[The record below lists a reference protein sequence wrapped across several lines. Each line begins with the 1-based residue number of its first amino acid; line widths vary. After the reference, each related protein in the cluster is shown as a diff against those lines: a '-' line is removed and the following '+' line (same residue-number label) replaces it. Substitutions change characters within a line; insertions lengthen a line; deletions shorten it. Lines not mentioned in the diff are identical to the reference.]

1 MTSLDNAID
10 ILETLIAF
18 DTVSKRSNLELIHYV
33 EQYLETHGVE
43 STLIYNEEQ
52 DKANLYA
59 TIGPTDTPG
68 ICLSGH
74 SDVVP
79 AQGQSWNYPAFELT
93 RSGDRLY
100 GRGTADMKSY
110 LAVMLACLPLFIK
123 HAKKIPFH
131 FAISHDEEIG
141 CVGVRSLIEY
151 LDKQSIKPLG
161 CIIGEPTNMELAV
174 AHKGK
179 QAWRV
184 HVKGKAGHSALTQQG
199 VNAVEYGAR
208 LISYITDQALQRQHD
223 GPFDEQ
229 FIPPYST
236 IHTGLFNGGTAL
248 NIIPDKSALEFE
260 IRNIPQEAP
269 EHFFKQVK
277 QHSDTHLL
285 AQMHKIDE
293 QSRIDF
299 EETVNY
305 PALTERADHLP
316 FQQTIA
322 QLLNSTKTKTISFG
336 TEGGLF
342 QSIGIPT
349 VVCGPG
355 SMDQGHKA
363 DEYIEISQIKQC
375 IDFMTRLAEQS
386 QDLFAPR

>member
-1 MTSLDNAID
+1 MTTLNRAIEILDR
-10 ILETLIAF
+10 LIAF
-18 DTVSKRSNLELIHYV
+18 DTVSKNSNLELIHYV
-33 EQYLETHGVE
+33 EQYLKTHGID
-43 STLIYNEEQ
+43 STLIHNETR

-59 TIGPTDTPG
+59 TIGPADTPG

-79 AQGQSWNYPAFELT
+79 TQGQAWNYPPFTLT
-93 RSGDRLY
+93 RSGERLY

-110 LAVMLACLPLFIK
+110 LAVMLACVPLFIE
-123 HAKKIPFH
+123 HAHTIPFH

-151 LDKQSIKPLG
+151 LEQQPVKPLA
-161 CIIGEPTNMELAV
+161 CIIGEPTSMELAV

-184 HVKGKAGHSALTQQG
+184 QVTGRAGHSALTQQG
-199 VNAVEYGAR
+199 VNAVEFGAR
-208 LISYITDQALQRQHD
+208 LVSHIADQAQQKQRS
-223 GPFDEQ
+223 GPFDPQ
-229 FIPPYST
+229 FTPPYST
-236 IHTGLFNGGTAL
+236 IHTGVFKGGTAL
-248 NIIPDKSALEFE
+248 NIIPDKSEFEFE
-260 IRNIPQEAP
+260 IRNIPEDVP
-269 EHFFKQVK
+269 EHFFEQFKQYSKDNILSQMQQVDP
-277 QHSDTHLL
+277 DTT
-285 AQMHKIDE
+285 IVY
-293 QSRIDF
+293 

-305 PALTERADHLP
+305 PALTEIQDDRAL
-316 FQQTIA
+316 QQAVA
-322 QLLNSTKTKTISFG
+322 QLLNTTETRTISFG

-363 DEYIEISQIKQC
+363 DEYIEISQIEKC
-375 IDFMTRLAEQS
+375 LDFMTRLAQQS
-386 QDLFAPR
+386 QQLFA